1 MKSRFAAYATFIAL
15 SAATTVAAH
24 AATPANP
31 AKDQIENPI
40 TAQLN
45 QQQLQMSGYGVE
57 TYQGI
62 MQSPNQSSMREQIAQ
77 PPADSDLSI
86 IE

>member
-1 MKSRFAAYATFIAL
+1 MKTRFAAYAAAIAL
-15 SAATTVAAH
+15 SAATAVAAH
-24 AATPANP
+24 AATMSNP
-31 AKDQIENPI
+31 AQDQVENQI

-45 QQQLQMSGYGVE
+45 QQQAQQGSGYGVE

-62 MQSPNQSSMREQIAQ
+62 MVQHQGAPQEQIAQ
-77 PPADSDLSI
+77 PPDAGDLSI

>member
-1 MKSRFAAYATFIAL
+1 MKTRFAAYAAAIAL

-24 AATPANP
+24 AATMSNP
-31 AKDQIENPI
+31 ARDRAENQI

-45 QQQLQMSGYGVE
+45 QQQAQQGNYGIE
-57 TYQGI
+57 AYQGFV
-62 MQSPNQSSMREQIAQ
+62 QQGSPQEQIAQ
-77 PPADSDLSI
+77 QPDSGDLSI